1 MAVKDITEKTL
12 EAYNDVFA
20 DIVNV
25 FLFDGKQLI
34 AEQELEDAQPRS
46 YYKADGKL
54 REQERD
60 VAKYWRK
67 SKLKIAVLGI
77 ENQTK
82 EDRSIPL
89 RVIGYDGAAY
99 RNQITTEYPKGK
111 KGMRRR
117 KKRKRYYPV
126 ITIVLSF
133 NYEKRWK
140 SPLNLIDCLDDVPE
154 ELRPYINDYKV
165 NLFEIPYLTHE
176 QVELFQS
183 DFKVVA
189 DYFVQMRENN
199 NYIPSKETIEHVRE
213 VFELMSVVAGDS
225 RFTEA
230 YSEEGSDTNMCE
242 FLDRVEARGEARGK
256 AIGEACGIIKG
267 TVATCRR
274 FGMADAG
281 ILKEVMEQ
289 FQLEEQEALAYL

>member
-25 FLFDGKQLI
+25 FLFNGKQLI

-111 KGMRRR
+111 KGKKGRHRR

-133 NYEKRWK
+133 NYKKRWK
-140 SPLNLIDCLDDVPE
+140 SPLNLIDCLEDVPE
-154 ELRPYINDYKV
+154 ELRPYINDYRV
-165 NLFEIPYLTHE
+165 NLFEIPYLTRE

-199 NYIPSKETIEHVRE
+199 NYIPSKDTLEHVRE
-213 VFELMSVVAGDS
+213 VFELMSVVAGDE

-242 FLDRVEARGEARGK
+242 FLDRVEKRGEVRGR
-256 AIGEACGIIKG
+256 IKG

-274 FGMADAG
+274 FGMADDG
-281 ILKEVMEQ
+281 ILKEVLEQ

>member
-25 FLFDGKQLI
+25 FLFNGEQLI

-60 VAKYWRK
+60 VAKCWRK

-111 KGMRRR
+111 KGKKGRHRR

-154 ELRPYINDYKV
+154 ELRPYINDYRV

-199 NYIPSKETIEHVRE
+199 NYIPSRETLEHVRE
-213 VFELMSVVAGDS
+213 VFELMSVVAGDT

-242 FLDRVEARGEARGK
+242 FLDRVERRGEVRGR
-256 AIGEACGIIKG
+256 IKG

-274 FGMADAG
+274 FGMADDG